1 MKTLRLYILRS
12 AMIAWHLKFCSVS
25 VPEGKVISTDIS
37 TICDR

>member
-1 MKTLRLYILRS
+1 MKTRKLYILRR
-12 AMIAWHLKFCSVS
+12 AMIAWDLKFSSVS